1 MLIIGGNEPQISSKA
16 LQSFSLLQLVAG
28 GYPCSGDA
36 VRSLP
41 LSLRNVEDLLF
52 KQVIDISYDGAL
64 LVEQVRA
71 AVRE

>member
-1 MLIIGGNEPQISSKA
+1 MLMAARDEPQISSQTTKP
-16 LQSFSLLQLVAG
+16 LPLLQYLTG
-28 GYPCSGDA
+28 SDPCSGDA